1 MRAAWISFGLAAC
14 GSVPADPAAAA
25 AVTSMCAEFEGTVG
39 VYVRDLRTGETI
51 EHNAD
56 ELFPTASLI
65 KVPILARVLEGVQL
79 GELEYR
85 APLMYSKE
93 RRYSPED
100 LLGHFA
106 DGGTIDIAT
115 LCWLMVSLSDN
126 TAALWLQE
134 LAGTGVGINA
144 WLAGHGL
151 AQTRVNSRTPGRES
165 ERELFGWGQT
175 TPREMAE
182 LLVMIHEGRAGSRAA
197 CEEMSRVLARTFWD
211 GEALAAIPPSV
222 AVLSKQG
229 AVSHA
234 RSEVALVQGPSGD
247 YVFCVMT
254 KEQRDRSWGR
264 DNAGYRLLR
273 AMSKV
278 LWSHFEPLHPYAPA
292 SGVERFQ

>member
-14 GSVPADPAAAA
+14 GTVPAHPTAAA
-25 AVTSMCAEFEGTVG
+25 AVTSLCAEFEGTVG

-51 EHNAD
+51 ERNAD
-56 ELFPTASLI
+56 EVFPTASLI
-65 KVPILARVLEGVQL
+65 KVPILARVLERVQL
-79 GELEYR
+79 GELDYR
-85 APLMYSKE
+85 APLTYLKE
-93 RRYSPED
+93 RLYSPED

-106 DGGTIDIAT
+106 DGGKIDIAT

-134 LAGTGVGINA
+134 LAGTGVAINA

-151 AQTRVNSRTPGRES
+151 AQTRVNSRTPGREA

-182 LLVMIHEGRAGSRAA
+182 LLVRIHAGRVGSTAA

-211 GEALAAIPPSV
+211 SEALAAIPPSV

-264 DNAGYRLLR
+264 DNAGYVLLR

-278 LWSHFEPLHPYAPA
+278 LWSHFEPGQPYAPPPGA
-292 SGVERFQ
+292 ERFQ